1 MDVSEDSKVS
11 PRRRENLKVEPGEL
25 LEEGWFFG
33 NLLDSKIRIMS
44 RCFSDPCPSSKLS
57 QEMLVGTSYEETT
70 LSTKKVLYPGDD
82 RVHPPSFAAMDIDMD
97 NLEDEDTNYSMGRLI
112 RQASLGQSH
121 TLPPRQHTPK
131 KQIPSTIPKK
141 QYPRMKP
148 EQEGSIPRSRQQIL
162 KQTQNKTSF
171 ANVETEQVKDFK
183 GSCNDIPTKEIKTL
197 PKLPEEAM
205 MEEDEDKDFYQII
218 KVRKPYVQGAR
229 RLGRTVSASPVLDNI
244 DLPRTADN
252 MKAQIKF
259 WARSVASNVR

>member
-33 NLLDSKIRIMS
+33 NLLDSKIRVMS
-44 RCFSDPCPSSKLS
+44 RCFSDPCPSSK
-57 QEMLVGTSYEETT
+57 
-70 LSTKKVLYPGDD
+70 KP
-82 RVHPPSFAAMDIDMD
+82 
-97 NLEDEDTNYSMGRLI
+97 
-112 RQASLGQSH
+112 
-121 TLPPRQHTPK
+121 
-131 KQIPSTIPKK
+131 IPSTIPKQ

-148 EQEGSIPRSRQQIL
+148 EQEGSIQRSRQQIL

-171 ANVETEQVKDFK
+171 ANVETEQVKNFE

-205 MEEDEDKDFYQII
+205 MEEDEDKDFDQII

-229 RLGRTVSASPVLDNI
+229 RLGWTVSALPVLDNI